1 MGITVGLVADDML
14 GIKKKNKLNRT
25 SKYSWL
31 EKVNANGAVGVRKHA
46 GSRCRCVY
54 KRQTIC

>member
-1 MGITVGLVADDML
+1 MIMGITVGLVADVML
-14 GIKKKNKLNRT
+14 GITNQVSRT

-31 EKVNANGAVGVRKHA
+31 EKVNASSAVGVRKHA
-46 GSRCRCVY
+46 GSCCRSVC